1 MANNESEREIPEPEF
16 PHVRDALR
24 SFSHSLDAEPITP
37 MPEDVWEQIQT
48 ALALEAS
55 ASVVDLS
62 DIRATS
68 NERSHRSRFQ
78 RQGFQRQ
85 SSQRQSI
92 GTKWVGGLVAASVTL
107 LAVGIAVNIL
117 TPEESGQVVADAQV
131 AEASLPAAEAL
142 ASTPQVMQAG
152 FVPPAVAVMSSGTD
166 YTPTNLTST
175 VTKVLEKVGVRAPSD
190 YFRVPLQKL
199 AMPKSDGMTQSDAT
213 LRDCITAIT
222 QSETSQALVVDRAT
236 FMGKEAGVIVIP
248 FAMFDG
254 MDSVPSNPDSP
265 DNGERIS
272 WGEKILARG
281 SDLEVLDIWVVGPDC
296 GTVAFDVYSHVTHSL
311 N

>member
-1 MANNESEREIPEPEF
+1 MANNESERDIHEEDPEVEY

-62 DIRATS
+62 DIRASGTQ
-68 NERSHRSRFQ
+68 RSQRSKFQ
-78 RQGFQRQ
+78 RQGF
-85 SSQRQSI
+85 QRQSI

-107 LAVGIAVNIL
+107 LAVGIAVNVL
-117 TPEESGQVVADAQV
+117 TPEESGQIVADAQV
-131 AEASLPAAEAL
+131 AEANLPAAEPL

-152 FVPPAVAVMSSGTD
+152 FVPPAVTVMSSGTD
-166 YTPTNLTST
+166 YTPTNLKST

-254 MDSVPSNPDSP
+254 MDSVPTNPDSP
-265 DNGERIS
+265 DNGERLS

-281 SDLEVLDIWVVGPDC
+281 SDLGVLDIWVVGPDC